1 MRQPSASTPTPL
13 HMEPKSTLPPRY
25 EAFAQNIARGKT
37 AAESYRLAGYAEK
50 GAHKRA
56 PRMMANEGIQSRVSE
71 LRTTIEDQMTITRS
85 AYLTK
90 CWDRF
95 INETRDSAKYGE
107 MLAKAMGWN
116 EAERIDI
123 SNDMVVNIRI
133 GGKVLEC

>member
-1 MRQPSASTPTPL
+1 MRRPATSTTTPL
-13 HMEPKSTLPPRY
+13 NMETKPILPPRY

-56 PRMMANEGIQSRVSE
+56 PRMMANEGIKSRISE
-71 LRTTIEDQMTITRS
+71 LRTTIEDQMIITRS
-85 AYLTK
+85 AYLAK

-95 INETRDSAKYGE
+95 INETRDSPKYGE

-116 EAERIDI
+116 EPAKFDI
-123 SNDMVVNIRI
+123 STDMDVTIRI
-133 GGKVLEC
+133 GGKVVE